1 MKYYLKDL
9 SKIDLSS
16 ELGRRALKERQRNNE
31 TGDGVGRATYLTTI
45 SPSTFL
51 FASQRLLHSFDVFL
65 TTRADILINISSCWN
80 HIYIVYVQK
89 WEWPCINACYW
100 CMCTCCIG
108 ASAKK
113 KKTSEKGR
121 KGNNLTKWE
130 SKTEASS
137 MLA

>member
-51 FASQRLLHSFDVFL
+51 FASQRLPHSFDVFL
-65 TTRADILINISSCWN
+65 KTRADILLHISSRWT

-108 ASAKK
+108 VSAKK
-113 KKTSEKGR
+113 TNKKTKHHKKVEKVII
-121 KGNNLTKWE
+121 
-130 SKTEASS
+130 
-137 MLA
+137 